1 LLVKRFFLVWK
12 VFILTTQDDF
22 RDNLARFVWKEC
34 KGQKQEVTMST
45 WSDTYIS
52 ANDISLHYYR
62 TGGDKPP
69 IVLLHGF
76 TDSALCWT
84 RVARILEPDYDVI
97 MLDTRGHGLS
107 EGPTTGFSTQ
117 LLADDTSSF
126 IQALG
131 LKQPFLLGHSMG
143 AGTAAVVAAQHP
155 DLVRA
160 ILLEDPP
167 WPARIAPSLNDK
179 GENQLQ
185 EPASHPWYKWV
196 APLKAQTSEE
206 RLQAARINNPTWA
219 AEEQVPWADAKA
231 QFNLNV
237 FRYNT
242 SPISWREIV
251 SNILC
256 PILLITSD
264 PEKGAIV
271 TPEVALEASHLWK
284 DGQIIHIDG
293 AGHNIR
299 REQFEQYKDVVTTF
313 LKEH

>member
-1 LLVKRFFLVWK
+1 
-12 VFILTTQDDF
+12 
-22 RDNLARFVWKEC
+22 
-34 KGQKQEVTMST
+34 MST
-45 WSDTYIS
+45 WSDNYLS
-52 ANDISLHYYR
+52 ANGISLHYYR
-62 TGGDKPP
+62 TGGEKPP

-84 RVARILEPDYDVI
+84 RVARVLEPDYDVI
-97 MLDTRGHGLS
+97 MVDTRGHGLS

-117 LLADDTSSF
+117 LRVDDTSSF

-131 LKQPFLLGHSMG
+131 LRQPFLLGHSMG

-155 DLVRA
+155 DLIRA

-167 WPARIAPSLNDK
+167 ARIAPSLDENSK
-179 GENQLQ
+179 NQLQ
-185 EPASHPWYKWV
+185 EPSAHPWYKRV
-196 APLKAQTSEE
+196 APLKDQTSEE
-206 RLQAARINNPTWA
+206 RIKIARMNNPTWA
-219 AEEQVPWADAKA
+219 EEELAPWADAKA
-231 QFNLNV
+231 QFNLDV
-237 FRYNT
+237 FRYDT
-242 SPISWREIV
+242 PSIPWREV
-251 SNILC
+251 LPNILC

-271 TPEVALEASHLWK
+271 TPEVAQEASHLWK
-284 DGQIIHIDG
+284 DGQIIHIAG